1 MRHILCI
8 LLSAFGLTTG
18 MTQHLHQIRGT
29 VFCENKGICG
39 VVVSDGKNCVQTDKQ
54 GNYSLN
60 IDNESRFVFISTPSG
75 YLTEIKEN
83 TIPLFYKPID
93 RSADKNYNF
102 HLKKNPH
109 DDLNH
114 VFFAQADVQAIRPE
128 NLETYHTF
136 LNDYQE
142 ELASY
147 RNTDIFGIDCGD
159 ITGDNAQLF
168 PPYIEAIKSLN
179 IPVYRAIG
187 NHDMDYNGRSFET
200 SQHSFGSFFGP
211 TCYSFNKGKVHYII
225 LNNNFYIGREFY
237 YIGYIDE
244 KTFQWLEKDL
254 SFLEEGTPL
263 VIVMHIPTRLTE
275 KQQPFQFDYN
285 TLADQTVNAEAF
297 HQLIK
302 DHPTH
307 IISGH
312 MHYNLNICYNDKL
325 MEHNTAAICGTWWCS
340 DICLD
345 GTPRGYGIYQ
355 VNGNQLIWKYKC
367 IGKPDNYQARVYL
380 PGASKEF
387 PQAIIANVWNWDKL
401 WKVEWME
408 DGKLMG
414 EMTQYTAYD
423 PLAEKMCQ
431 EAVQTYSWIAPVKTN
446 HLFKAIPQNP
456 QAQISVKITDRF
468 GHEYIQSAQDFSSFF
483 LQYQK

>member
-1 MRHILCI
+1 MAGEKVGLSNTYLLLFFLAYIFFCAGSISAVIFVLLSEMYPTKIRGLAMSVAGLSLWIGTYLIGQLTPWMLETLTPGGTFFLFAFMCLPYMLIVWKLMPETAGKTLEEIELFWTGQNVNLNKKYLMRHILCI
-8 LLSAFGLTTG
+8 LLSVFGLTTG

-200 SQHSFGSFFGP
+200 SQHSF
-211 TCYSFNKGKVHYII
+211 
-225 LNNNFYIGREFY
+225 E
-237 YIGYIDE
+237 
-244 KTFQWLEKDL
+244 
-254 SFLEEGTPL
+254 SFLVL
-263 VIVMHIPTRLTE
+263 H
-275 KQQPFQFDYN
+275 
-285 TLADQTVNAEAF
+285 
-297 HQLIK
+297 
-302 DHPTH
+302 
-307 IISGH
+307 
-312 MHYNLNICYNDKL
+312 
-325 MEHNTAAICGTWWCS
+325 
-340 DICLD
+340 
-345 GTPRGYGIYQ
+345 
-355 VNGNQLIWKYKC
+355 
-367 IGKPDNYQARVYL
+367 
-380 PGASKEF
+380 
-387 PQAIIANVWNWDKL
+387 
-401 WKVEWME
+401 
-408 DGKLMG
+408 
-414 EMTQYTAYD
+414 
-423 PLAEKMCQ
+423 
-431 EAVQTYSWIAPVKTN
+431 
-446 HLFKAIPQNP
+446 AIP
-456 QAQISVKITDRF
+456 STKVKYTILF
-468 GHEYIQSAQDFSSFF
+468 
-483 LQYQK
+483 